1 LVQTEFFLQDYI
13 LVCRLFVKTAYHYNF
28 CAIKNDFIFRAGGR
42 QLPPTPANRRPEAAQ
57 LLPKPANRRLETAEL
72 HPTGPNRR
80 LEAAL
85 NKFTDLAL
93 PFHLHMIAQHRSNII
108 RVSSKCVLTNI
119 VGI

>member
-1 LVQTEFFLQDYI
+1 MQQI
-13 LVCRLFVKTAYHYNF
+13 
-28 CAIKNDFIFRAGGR
+28 DFIYRAGGR

-57 LLPKPANRRLETAEL
+57 LLPKPTNRRLEAAEL
-72 HPTGPNRR
+72 HPAVPNRR

-108 RVSSKCVLTNI
+108 RVSSKCILTNMARI
-119 VGI
+119 